1 MNDYAIQRR
10 MRSRGGKGR
19 RVLFFLLVVALLL
32 WLTLSGLRVLFSK
45 TQGLKTIIPVTKSSD
60 PLVRDS
66 LASVV
71 QNDLNG
77 AKGDFAV
84 YIKNLKTGELYVY
97 NEHHVFD
104 SASLYKLWVMGEV
117 FEQVTSGRL
126 TMDTKLKEDV
136 EVLNEKFQIASESAE
151 LTEGT
156 IEQTVGDSLE
166 RMITISDNYSGLLLA
181 WKLRLSTIASYL
193 TRNGFAES
201 KVGGSGES
209 PVTTASDIG
218 LFFEKLY
225 TGKLADP
232 ESTDDMLSLLKRQ
245 RLNGKLPK
253 LLPEGTVVA
262 HKTGELDT
270 ISHDAGIVYTPMG
283 DYIIVVLSDSS
294 APLSAVERIS
304 ALSRDVY
311 AYFMK

>member
-1 MNDYAIQRR
+1 MNDYGLQRR
-10 MRSRGGKGR
+10 MRRRSSRGR
-19 RVLFFLLVVALLL
+19 RFLFFFTVVIFSIWLVI
-32 WLTLSGLRVLFSK
+32 
-45 TQGLKTIIPVTKSSD
+45 QGL
-60 PLVRDS
+60 S
-66 LASVV
+66 LLFPNSTNTGEIRVGSQVSQENSNSLEKIV
-71 QNDLNG
+71 QNDLIG

-84 YIKNLKTGELYVY
+84 YIKNLKTGDSYVFK
-97 NEHHVFD
+97 EHQVFD

-117 FEQVTSGRL
+117 FEQLKSGRIS
-126 TMDTKLKEDV
+126 MDTKLKEDV
-136 EVLNEKFQIASESAE
+136 EVLNEKFKIASESAE

-201 KVGGSGES
+201 KVGVSGGS

-232 ESTDDMLSLLKRQ
+232 ESTNAMLSLLKRQ
-245 RLNGKLPK
+245 RLNEKLPK
-253 LLPEGTVVA
+253 FLPENTVVA

-270 ISHDAGIVYTPMG
+270 ISHDAGIVYTPKG
-283 DYIIVVLSDSS
+283 DYIIVVLSDTP
-294 APLSAVERIS
+294 APQSAVERIS
-304 ALSRDVY
+304 AISRDVY
-311 AYFMK
+311 AYFVK